1 MFQAWPGRGAG
12 GAALPTTAQAEHN
25 HLRSTSAG
33 QLQKEE
39 YKWISCSNVCNSYF
53 KTVRL
58 VIIKLCN
65 VFSWKLAKHEL
76 LYYVI

>member
-12 GAALPTTAQAEHN
+12 GAALPTTAQAEHD

-58 VIIKLCN
+58 VIIKIVQCL
-65 VFSWKLAKHEL
+65 FMEIGKT
-76 LYYVI
+76 